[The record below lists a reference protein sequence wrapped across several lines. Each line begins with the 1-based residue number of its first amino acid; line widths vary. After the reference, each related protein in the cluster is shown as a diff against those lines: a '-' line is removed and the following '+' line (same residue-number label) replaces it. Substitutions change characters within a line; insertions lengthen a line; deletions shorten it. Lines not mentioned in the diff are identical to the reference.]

1 MINDNT
7 IGYNVEIVLKGF
19 NGNKY
24 IKAKIDT
31 GADMSCLHGNNV
43 KIKGKTIEFD
53 FGDRHIIMPLGGYQ
67 RVKTADGG
75 IENRPIVKFSVEVPK
90 PGTDKDIIINN
101 LAFTLNDRSEMDDRI
116 LLGLNFIEAGNFT
129 IDSDASNPKD
139 IVEMEIKTNPKT
151 KVINNIIHLI
161 ESNNISLDELLH
173 IKDNK

>member
-19 NGNKY
+19 NGNKD

-31 GADMSCLHGNNV
+31 GADMSSLHANNV

-53 FGDRHIIMPLGGYQ
+53 FGDRHVTMPLGGYQ

-90 PGTDKDIIINN
+90 PGTDKDIVINN
-101 LAFTLNDRSEMDDRI
+101 LAFTLNDRSDMDDRI

-129 IDSDASNPKD
+129 IASDASSPKD
-139 IVEMEIKTNPKT
+139 IVETQIVNNSKTE
-151 KVINNIIHLI
+151 VINNIIHLI
-161 ESNNISLDELLH
+161 ESNDISLDDLLYM
-173 IKDNK
+173 KRNR